1 MPRCPNGTRRN
12 KKTGLCEPKKQKTP
26 KQKTPKP
33 TTPKKT
39 CPPDKLLNPKTNRC
53 IQNTAANRKRIGLLA
68 KPPVTKKI
76 CSPGKVLTKKK
87 TSCKIDKKTK
97 TLKKQKP
104 VQKITDVLSNLIT
117 INGHG
122 SFNSKK
128 IKVPEG
134 FQVLIP
140 HRNGLDQDYTTP
152 DAGKDKLYEESLYK
166 NEYLNYRDG
175 WKLYLPGDDINNL
188 KVSTFHD
195 ASSCNT
201 INSSHLIQKSLIEK
215 CKKNTKYEKFC
226 PLYCTK
232 KQGND
237 YTYITYKNKRKL
249 KIKACLNYDLNYLF
263 KNLKSS
269 LKKIP
274 DNSNISPNVDEPI
287 VLIPF
292 TCNAKYGS
300 NMIPFDHSNT
310 TKLNTIYQELI
321 KHRS

>member
-12 KKTGLCEPKKQKTP
+12 KKTGLCESKTKKATL
-26 KQKTPKP
+26 KQMANFKNTE
-33 TTPKKT
+33 
-39 CPPDKLLNPKTNRC
+39 CPPDKILNPKTKRC
-53 IQNTAANRKRIGLLA
+53 IQNTAANRKRISLLV
-68 KPPVTKKI
+68 KQPEPKKI
-76 CSPGKVLTKKK
+76 CPPGKKLNSK
-87 TSCKIDKKTK
+87 TNLCKITKK
-97 TLKKQKP
+97 TLKKTDTEN
-104 VQKITDVLSNLIT
+104 KIEDVLSNLIT

-122 SFNSKK
+122 SYNSKK

-152 DAGKDKLYEESLYK
+152 DAGKDKLYEETLYK
-166 NEYLNYRDG
+166 NKYLNYRDG

-201 INSSHLIQKSLIEK
+201 INKSHLLQKSLIEK
-215 CKKNTKYEKFC
+215 CKKNKSFNKFC

-232 KQGND
+232 KEGNNF
-237 YTYITYKNKRKL
+237 TYITYKNKRKL
-249 KIKACLNYDLNYLF
+249 KIKACSNFDLNYLF
-263 KNLKSS
+263 KNLKQA

-274 DNSNISPNVDEPI
+274 NDTNISPTDNEPI

-292 TCNAKYGS
+292 TCNAKS
-300 NMIPFDHSNT
+300 NSKLIPFDRNNK

-321 KHRS
+321 KHR